1 MNFISILIVD
11 KNYLV
16 LSLPVESYIMKINED
31 ALLVIYWSKWYWD
44 IRVFST
50 GRDGGDGGS
59 PSTSLKFTYFLPR
72 PPPPPPDQKLI
83 SPLPPSPLNFFFLL
97 VLSFTDTN
105 DSGDSRVRERTIS
118 YSTLPLPLAYKH
130 SDIYLQLCMWDDY
143 HMFLIAPLV
152 LNRLLLDILLPYRI
166 TISYRITIWLIDDV
180 KLIFIC
186 LLGDLVLEFCY
197 SNLDTGNRW
206 PQTRI
211 D

>member
-1 MNFISILIVD
+1 MILG
-11 KNYLV
+11 YQGFL
-16 LSLPVESYIMKINED
+16 
-31 ALLVIYWSKWYWD
+31 YWKRW
-44 IRVFST
+44 
-50 GRDGGDGGS
+50 GDGGS
-59 PSTSLKFTYFLPR
+59 PSTSLKFTYFLP
-72 PPPPPPDQKLI
+72 PPPPPHQKLI
-83 SPLPPSPLNFFFLL
+83 SPLPPSKLNFFFLL
-97 VLSFTDTN
+97 GLSFTDTN

-118 YSTLPLPLAYKH
+118 YSTLPLPLAHKH

-152 LNRLLLDILLPYRI
+152 LNRLLLDDILLPYRI

-180 KLIFIC
+180 KLIFVC

>member
-1 MNFISILIVD
+1 MPCSWYTGVNDTGISGFSLLEEMGGWGESLHQPKI
-11 KNYLV
+11 YL
-16 LSLPVESYIMKINED
+16 LPP
-31 ALLVIYWSKWYWD
+31 
-44 IRVFST
+44 T
-50 GRDGGDGGS
+50 
-59 PSTSLKFTYFLPR
+59 P
-72 PPPPPPDQKLI
+72 
-83 SPLPPSPLNFFFLL
+83 SPLPPSKLNFFFLL
-97 VLSFTDTN
+97 GLSFTDTN

-118 YSTLPLPLAYKH
+118 YSTLPLPLAHKH

-152 LNRLLLDILLPYRI
+152 LNRLLLDDILLPYRI

-180 KLIFIC
+180 KLIFVC